1 MNVNEDMC
9 ETVNLDLK
17 LLHIT
22 FILLNPLSQAAV
34 LTGMVETQLSSVLIF
49 VELEAPWLSRCSLY
63 ANFTIY
69 SA

>member
-1 MNVNEDMC
+1 MNINEDMC

-22 FILLNPLSQAAV
+22 FILLNSLSQAAV

-49 VELEAPWLSRCSLY
+49 VELEAPWLSRCSL
-63 ANFTIY
+63 
-69 SA
+69 